1 MPELPEVETVRLGL
15 LPYLKNKTIKYVEVL
30 YPKHSHLSEIKN
42 QKILDIKRKGKYLI
56 FCLEDYYLISHLRM
70 EGKYFINE
78 SIDSLKKH
86 DLVKFYLDDDI
97 LIYNDVRR
105 FGVFYLLNKDSDI
118 YNIYPLNKV
127 GSEPFDIKDE
137 ELLKKLEGRKDKI
150 KTALLDQSVISGL
163 GNIYVDEVLFLSK
176 INPNRLSSSINKDEV
191 KSIITSSI
199 EVLNKAIKEGGSTIK
214 SFTAFNGEVGH
225 FQNSLKVHGKDD
237 LRCDVCLNYIERIKI
252 GGRSTYYCPTCQK
265 LNKDQKIYGITGGF
279 SSGKTTVINILKK
292 LDEST
297 YSTDAIYKELFDSSN
312 ELRREIKKH
321 FKTLDRIKLSKII
334 FNSKIENEKLKEITH
349 KYILREL
356 FLRIEKDNSKRI
368 FVEVPLLF
376 EGSYNKLFDKTITVL
391 ESDEVHQRILKSK
404 NFSIEEDE
412 LRNKSQISKLEKSK
426 MSDLILYNNSSISN
440 LEKEVKKLI
449 KELC

>member
-150 KTALLDQSVISGL
+150 KTALLDQSVIS
-163 GNIYVDEVLFLSK
+163 FF
-176 INPNRLSSSINKDEV
+176 
-191 KSIITSSI
+191 KSISI
-199 EVLNKAIKEGGSTIK
+199 
-214 SFTAFNGEVGH
+214 
-225 FQNSLKVHGKDD
+225 
-237 LRCDVCLNYIERIKI
+237 
-252 GGRSTYYCPTCQK
+252 
-265 LNKDQKIYGITGGF
+265 
-279 SSGKTTVINILKK
+279 
-292 LDEST
+292 
-297 YSTDAIYKELFDSSN
+297 
-312 ELRREIKKH
+312 
-321 FKTLDRIKLSKII
+321 
-334 FNSKIENEKLKEITH
+334 
-349 KYILREL
+349 
-356 FLRIEKDNSKRI
+356 
-368 FVEVPLLF
+368 
-376 EGSYNKLFDKTITVL
+376 
-391 ESDEVHQRILKSK
+391 
-404 NFSIEEDE
+404 
-412 LRNKSQISKLEKSK
+412 
-426 MSDLILYNNSSISN
+426 
-440 LEKEVKKLI
+440 
-449 KELC
+449 